1 LWLFFFSS
9 GHAQEFRGREKKK
22 KIKKKNLSEPHLNYA
37 INDMEESCYQGNST
51 QEHSSS

>member
-1 LWLFFFSS
+1 MPKNL
-9 GHAQEFRGREKKK
+9 GVERRKKK
-22 KIKKKNLSEPHLNYA
+22 LKKKNLSEPHLNYA